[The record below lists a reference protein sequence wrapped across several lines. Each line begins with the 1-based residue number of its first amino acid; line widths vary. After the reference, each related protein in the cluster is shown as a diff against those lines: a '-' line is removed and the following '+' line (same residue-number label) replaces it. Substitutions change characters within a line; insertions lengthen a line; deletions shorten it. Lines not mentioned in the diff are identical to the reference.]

1 MSIHGIS
8 KQTIKQ
14 IVREH
19 GTPVFI
25 YNADNIRRR
34 IKQLKEVIGKYHK
47 SDFYYA
53 IKANYN
59 PHIVRIIAEQGI
71 GIDAVSLN
79 EAKLA
84 LYAGVPSDRIL
95 YTENNI
101 TNAQMK
107 EAHALGV
114 LINVGSLSRLKK
126 FGKEFP
132 G

>member
-107 EAHALGV
+107 ERQNQI
-114 LINVGSLSRLKK
+114 LIYNYSKVNGLAQN
-126 FGKEFP
+126 
-132 G
+132 